1 MGTVIEAIYD
11 GESFRPLRKVK
22 LPKGTKV
29 KVIIGETIWDMM
41 NEIDGIEVKVNIGDV
56 FEDVRGRK
64 RVRY

>member
-29 KVIIGETIWDMM
+29 KVLIGETIWDMM
-41 NEIDGIEVKVNIGDV
+41 NEIEGIEVKVNIGDV